1 MLFIYYLF
9 DPEANLA
16 ISTPFFPLPFCAPTP
31 FFATDEVTVTWIRY
45 LIMWQ
50 QLTLSFNLPPAHM
63 VDGSA
68 ARISMQDFFKI

>member
-45 LIMWQ
+45 LIIHV
-50 QLTLSFNLPPAHM
+50 TAINT
-63 VDGSA
+63 
-68 ARISMQDFFKI
+68 